1 FSITLGSRL
10 SHIRQ
15 DAVSFFAQDNIRVR
29 ANLTLDVGLRYEWHV
44 TPTERDDQF
53 VVVDAATASLARV
66 GVDVDD
72 IYQQNDRNFEP
83 RLGVAW
89 TPSADGRTVVRA
101 AYGSAV
107 DQPSTTAVRDTS
119 GNPPFA
125 TPLTATGS
133 VPLRSAV
140 AAAQPVRLAPVAIDP
155 DFHNASLRSWNV
167 NVQRPLAG
175 DLGGMVGYFGA
186 SRGH

>member
-1 FSITLGSRL
+1 
-10 SHIRQ
+10 
-15 DAVSFFAQDNIRVR
+15 V
-29 ANLTLDVGLRYEWHV
+29 
-44 TPTERDDQF
+44 
-53 VVVDAATASLARV
+53 SLARV
-66 GVDVDD
+66 GVDLDD
-72 IYQQNDRNFEP
+72 IYQQNNRNFEP

-133 VPLRSAV
+133 VPLRTAV
-140 AAAQPVRLAPVAIDP
+140 AATQPVRLAPVTIDP
-155 DFHNASLRSWNV
+155 DFQNASLRSWNV
-167 NVQRPLAG
+167 NVQRQLGG
-175 DLGGMVGYFGA
+175 DLAAMVGYFGSRGRHLRIARNINQPVNGWGSRAAA
-186 SRGH
+186 SRCVRCLQPSQLRSARQRRRDSDVR